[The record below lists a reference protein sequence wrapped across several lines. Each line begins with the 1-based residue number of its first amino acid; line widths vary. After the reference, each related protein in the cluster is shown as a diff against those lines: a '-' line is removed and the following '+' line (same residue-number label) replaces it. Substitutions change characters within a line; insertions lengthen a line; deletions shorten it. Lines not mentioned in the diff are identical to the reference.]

1 MEQDLSYS
9 YSSKPRPVQTN
20 RGKTRD
26 GGSKPAP
33 TNIMHDPRIPRGS
46 VFAPVNSSK
55 SSEGREKVKKRRSTA
70 TKRRSNNDNKSHP
83 NVFETQGGPS
93 NGFTSISLD
102 ANLIEQTQPTS
113 ERESFS
119 QTDEFLPRTANAR
132 NATTNDVFMRP
143 KIGIDISTQIEESDG
158 LFNFDAEVKP
168 LLNVLVNK
176 TLAQALLEVKEE
188 QEMQILHRQHE
199 VLKAEKSDAKQAE
212 RELEEKAKEANRRK
226 ELVKKK
232 KAELQIRDQ
241 IMRKKLFAWQFARPM
256 VSQAIDQATATLQR
270 KGVFYDPMLR
280 NLAIW
285 LAKDVYEGADD
296 TIRLRALS
304 TELLDDLIF
313 HGLRRQAL
321 FAQLLPNECED
332 MVRLLLRD
340 PLVLPLPED
349 APAGTEPS
357 SVSVIGPI
365 ALSRADSLE
374 AVESRIEAWIVE
386 NVGSPVDIPNG
397 GFLSLLQLA
406 QTI

>member
-26 GGSKPAP
+26 GGNKAVP

-46 VFAPVNSSK
+46 VFAPVNTSR
-55 SSEGREKVKKRRSTA
+55 SSEGREKAKKRRNTA
-70 TKRRSNNDNKSHP
+70 NKRRSNNNRNHVNAFK
-83 NVFETQGGPS
+83 TMAGPS
-93 NGFTSISLD
+93 NGFTSISL
-102 ANLIEQTQPTS
+102 ASNLIEQTQPTS

-119 QTDEFLPRTANAR
+119 QTDEFLSRTVNAR
-132 NATTNDVFMRP
+132 NAKTNDIFIRP
-143 KIGIDISTQIEESDG
+143 KIGIDTFTQIEESDG
-158 LFNFDAEVKP
+158 LFNFDVEVKP

-188 QEMQILHRQHE
+188 QEMQILHCQHE
-199 VLKAEKSDAKQAE
+199 VLKAEKSDARQEE

-232 KAELQIRDQ
+232 KDEQQIHDQ
-241 IMRKKLFAWQFARPM
+241 IMRRKLFAWQFSRPL
-256 VSQAIDQATATLQR
+256 VSQAIDQATATLQN

-280 NLAIW
+280 NLVIW
-285 LAKDVYEGADD
+285 LSKGIYDGADNV
-296 TIRLRALS
+296 ICLRGLA

-321 FAQLLPNECED
+321 FAQLPLNESEA
-332 MVRLLLRD
+332 MVRLLLRN
-340 PLVLPLPED
+340 PFVLRIPED
-349 APAGTEPS
+349 APSGTEPL

-365 ALSRADSLE
+365 ALSRSDSLE
-374 AVESRIEAWIVE
+374 AIESRIEAWIVE
-386 NVGSPVDIPNG
+386 NVGSPVDIPKG

-406 QTI
+406 KTI

>member
-46 VFAPVNSSK
+46 VFAPVSQLVNQVK
-55 SSEGREKVKKRRSTA
+55 GGEGEETEKHSDQKEEQQH
-70 TKRRSNNDNKSHP
+70 NKSHP
-83 NVFETQGGPS
+83 NVFETQGGRQ
-93 NGFTSISLD
+93 TD
-102 ANLIEQTQPTS
+102 TQPTS

-143 KIGIDISTQIEESDG
+143 KIGIDISTQASAFVIEESDG

-241 IMRKKLFAWQFARPM
+241 IMRNKLFAWQFARPM

-349 APAGTEPS
+349 APAGTEPL

-386 NVGSPVDIPNG
+386 NVGSPVDIPKEAFSIIAASTDN
-397 GFLSLLQLA
+397 LA
-406 QTI
+406 KQG

>member
-26 GGSKPAP
+26 GGSKPTP

-46 VFAPVNSSK
+46 VFAPVNSLR
-55 SSEGREKVKKRRSTA
+55 SSEEREKVKKRRSTA
-70 TKRRSNNDNKSHP
+70 TKRRSNNNNKSHP

-113 ERESFS
+113 ERKSFS
-119 QTDEFLPRTANAR
+119 QTDELLPRTANAR

-176 TLAQALLEVKEE
+176 TLAQALQEVKEE

-285 LAKDVYEGADD
+285 LAKDVYDGADD
-296 TIRLRALS
+296 TIRLCGLS

-321 FAQLLPNECED
+321 FVQLLPNECED

-349 APAGTEPS
+349 APAGTEPL

-386 NVGSPVDIPNG
+386 NVGSPVDIPKG